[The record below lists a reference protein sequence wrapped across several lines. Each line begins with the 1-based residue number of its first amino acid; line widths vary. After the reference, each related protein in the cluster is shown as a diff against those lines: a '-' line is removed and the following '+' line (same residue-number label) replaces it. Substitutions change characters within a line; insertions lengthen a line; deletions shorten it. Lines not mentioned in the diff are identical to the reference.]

1 MRRQFYSK
9 PLKNDFHQVVT
20 PSIVA
25 GAVGIEPTSAV
36 LETAILADELCPY
49 RLAERVSSSIIT
61 EKNILQ
67 TDPN

>member
-20 PSIVA
+20 PSIMA
-25 GAVGIEPTSAV
+25 GAVGVEPTSAV

-49 RLAERVSSSIIT
+49 TPR
-61 EKNILQ
+61 
-67 TDPN
+67 

>member
-1 MRRQFYSK
+1 MSY
-9 PLKNDFHQVVT
+9 
-20 PSIVA
+20 IVA

-61 EKNILQ
+61 EKDILQ
-67 TDPN
+67 TDQN